1 MQAHR
6 TWDYP
11 VSRNV
16 NQTGHS
22 SELRQA
28 GQVWSDRRIMKTMT
42 PRELAEHLRALKAS
56 KEQDLDEL
64 LTDLL
69 VHSYPTKVVQN
80 S

>member
-1 MQAHR
+1 MREADR
-6 TWDYP
+6 
-11 VSRNV
+11 
-16 NQTGHS
+16 
-22 SELRQA
+22 
-28 GQVWSDRRIMKTMT
+28 VWSDEKNMKTMT

-69 VHSYPTKVVQN
+69 VHSYPTKTVQN

>member
-1 MQAHR
+1 
-6 TWDYP
+6 
-11 VSRNV
+11 
-16 NQTGHS
+16 
-22 SELRQA
+22 
-28 GQVWSDRRIMKTMT
+28 MKTMT

-69 VHSYPTKVVQN
+69 VHSYPTKAVQN

>member
-1 MQAHR
+1 MELACLAVTETQLDIRPSCDRR
-6 TWDYP
+6 TGFGP
-11 VSRNV
+11 I
-16 NQTGHS
+16 T
-22 SELRQA
+22 
-28 GQVWSDRRIMKTMT
+28 RIMKTMT

-69 VHSYPTKVVQN
+69 VHSYPTKAVQN

>member
-1 MQAHR
+1 MRR
-6 TWDYP
+6 T
-11 VSRNV
+11 
-16 NQTGHS
+16 
-22 SELRQA
+22 
-28 GQVWSDRRIMKTMT
+28 MKTMT

-69 VHSYPTKVVQN
+69 VHSYPTKTVQN

>member
-1 MQAHR
+1 MTR
-6 TWDYP
+6 T
-11 VSRNV
+11 
-16 NQTGHS
+16 
-22 SELRQA
+22 
-28 GQVWSDRRIMKTMT
+28 MKTMT

-69 VHSYPTKVVQN
+69 VHSYPTKAVQN